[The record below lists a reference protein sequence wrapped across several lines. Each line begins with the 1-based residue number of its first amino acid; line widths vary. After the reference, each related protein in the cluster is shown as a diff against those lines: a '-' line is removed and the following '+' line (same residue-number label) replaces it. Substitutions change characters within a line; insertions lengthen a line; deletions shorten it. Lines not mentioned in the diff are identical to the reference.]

1 MANGCDTFIGDDF
14 VFPRRPFNRP
24 ALPHIGYRIGT
35 YPDFVEAMVRRINA
49 SLPLAGWTH
58 RAPDDPGIALLEGAA
73 ILGDILTF
81 YQEHYANEAFLR
93 TAQWR
98 ESVADLVRLLGYRL
112 APGLG
117 GRATFAFEVKGK
129 QAITIP
135 AGFPLKADL
144 AEAPDPVDF
153 QTEADLIAWPHLS
166 AFHLYRPR
174 SPASGI
180 SGQPVRIELTAVN
193 GSTTIAARAGFE
205 LKEGDRLMLVPPEPA
220 WTSSGGTLSAQK
232 APQVVKVSK
241 VTQLLD
247 RTIVELEGAVE
258 QDWSGAVTG
267 YRLGRA
273 FRHFGHNAPPKK
285 TRNLTDGSG
294 KIIGSIESN
303 TRFDRHV
310 DPGHSC
316 SLSSASISLPP
327 AFVPLD
333 QEVSDL
339 TVNTRVVVQAV
350 VREEDAYTHYPLTV
364 VKTIKAVDAGN
375 MGFGNLNGPSS
386 FVTLDSPLVRHT
398 GLDDPESDI
407 RGWRIHEVT
416 SPPLTL
422 RGETTF
428 SSGALTSGT
437 DALFFYGTDGEAKAL
452 AGRALLL
459 RRDDGRLL
467 ALNCTKTQGDFTLP
481 AGAADEPRMWALSFD
496 KVPQPFL
503 RQDFDEAAPRVA
515 VLGNLAQATQGKAE
529 REAVLGNG
537 DGRAQFQTFKLPKA
551 PLTYFLSDGATPPQ
565 VPELE
570 VYVNGRRWTRVA
582 SFFGRGPREE
592 IYIVREDA
600 DGASWVQFGDGE
612 AGARLPSGIDNV
624 TARYR
629 SGAGAHGALKP
640 GAAPSAGQRLEG
652 LEKVRLPDVVSGGAQ
667 PEAAAKAREA
677 APGKVQSLGR
687 LVSLQDYETEVN
699 TIPGVSAATA
709 AWGLKDGVPAVLLRV
724 LLEAGREAEFQDV
737 RATIAHFQRCRGP
750 DRFSVAIEQAF
761 LRYAFL
767 DLLYAYDP
775 RLVKAD
781 VEARLRAALGLVG
794 DEDHARSGL
803 LGLRN
808 RRLGEPEYA
817 SRIEGVVQQVQGVVW
832 CRVTGLGMFA
842 AGAADPTALV
852 LPAAPRPFSA
862 KLGCAEAEL
871 LQLHPSHLTLSSAA
885 PPPAQECE

>member
-1 MANGCDTFIGDDF
+1 MADGCDTLIGDDF
-14 VFPRRPFNRP
+14 VFPRRPVNRA

-73 ILGDILTF
+73 IVGDILTF

-129 QAITIP
+129 QPITIP
-135 AGFPLKADL
+135 ASFPLKADL
-144 AEAPDPVDF
+144 AEVPDPVDF
-153 QTEADLIAWPHLS
+153 QTEAQLVAWPHLS

-180 SGQPVRIELTAVN
+180 SGKPVRIELTAVDGN
-193 GSTTIAARAGFE
+193 TRIAARAAFE
-205 LKEGDRLMLVPPEPA
+205 LKQGDRLMLAPPEPS
-220 WTSSGGTLSAQK
+220 WTSTGSTLSTQK

-241 VTQLLD
+241 ITQLLD

-258 QDWSGAVTG
+258 QDWSGAVTA
-267 YRLGRA
+267 YRLGRT

-285 TRNLTDGSG
+285 TSNLTDGSG
-294 KIIGSIESN
+294 KITGATES
-303 TRFDRHV
+303 TTGFDRHV
-310 DPGHSC
+310 DIDHSC
-316 SLSSASISLPP
+316 SLSSASFSLPP

-333 QEVSDL
+333 QEVNDL
-339 TVNTRVVVQAV
+339 SVNARVIVQAV
-350 VREEDAYTHYPLTV
+350 VREEDAYTYYPLTV
-364 VKTIKAVDAGN
+364 VKTIKAVGAGN
-375 MGFGNLNGPSS
+375 IGFGNLNGPST
-386 FVTLDSPLVRHT
+386 FLTLDSALVKHT
-398 GLDDPESDI
+398 GLDYPESDI

-428 SSGALTSGT
+428 SDGALTSGT
-437 DALFFYGTDGEAKAL
+437 NALFFYGTDDEAKAL

-459 RRDDGRLL
+459 QHDDGRLL
-467 ALNCTKTQGDFTLP
+467 ALNCTKTQNDFTLP

-503 RQDFDEAAPRVA
+503 RQDFDEAAPRVT

-537 DGRAQFQTFKLPKA
+537 DGRAQFQTFKLPKK

-565 VPELE
+565 MPELD
-570 VYVNGRRWTRVA
+570 VYVNGRLWTRVT
-582 SFFGRGPREE
+582 SFFGRGPQEA

-612 AGARLPSGIDNV
+612 TGARLPSGINNV

-629 SGAGAHGALKP
+629 SGNGAHGALKS
-640 GAAPSAGQRLEG
+640 GAVPSAGQRLEG
-652 LEKVRLPDVVSGGAQ
+652 LDKVRLPDVVSGGAQ
-667 PEAAAKAREA
+667 PEEADKAREA

-687 LVSLQDYETEVN
+687 MVSLQDYETEVK
-699 TIPGVSAATA
+699 TIPGVTTATA

-750 DRFSVAIEQAF
+750 DRFPVAIEQAF

-775 RLVKAD
+775 RLLKAD
-781 VEARLRAALGLVG
+781 VEARLRAALGLAG
-794 DEDHARSGL
+794 DDDHARSGL

-808 RRLGEPEYA
+808 RRLGDSEYA
-817 SRIEGVVQQVQGVVW
+817 SRIEGAVQQVQGILW
-832 CRVTGLGMFA
+832 CKVTALGMFA
-842 AGAADPTALV
+842 AGATDPTALT
-852 LPAAPRPFSA
+852 LPAAPRSFSA
-862 KLGCAEAEL
+862 KLTCAEAEL
-871 LQLHPSHLTLSSAA
+871 LQLHPDHLTLSSAP
-885 PPPAQECE
+885 PPPAQACE